1 MSKGHRRSRAR
12 GQGTARGKGGE
23 LRPTWQDAVRQRR
36 HPAAFRAE
44 LPAMPAQG
52 EGAEPGAS
60 PPTPERSASSP
71 AQHPPEPRLARA
83 LADLATCLWYLQTRY
98 FKRRWGAA
106 DGPEEDPRARRALGR
121 LARGIDALQA
131 AGVVVQDPTDQR
143 YPPGADA
150 YLRPLQ
156 FQPTAGLSVEKIT
169 ETVTP
174 AVFWSD
180 RLIQRGEVF
189 VAVPLPAADGHG
201 GVAAAGEPGG
211 KDQE

>member
-1 MSKGHRRSRAR
+1 MSKGHRRSKAR
-12 GQGTARGKGGE
+12 GQAAARSKGGE
-23 LRPTWQDAVRQRR
+23 LRPTWQDAVRQHR

-44 LPAMPAQG
+44 LPAMPAPG
-52 EGAEPGAS
+52 EGAGPGAPL
-60 PPTPERSASSP
+60 PPPERPAPPP

-98 FKRRWGAA
+98 FRRRWGAA
-106 DGPEEDPRARRALGR
+106 EGQEEDPRARRALGR

-156 FQPTAGLSVEKIT
+156 FQPTAGVSVEKVT

-174 AVFWSD
+174 AVFWGD

-189 VAVPLPAADGHG
+189 VAVPLPAAEGGDGG
-201 GVAAAGEPGG
+201 TPAGEAEG